1 MVESNEKTFGE
12 KLAPILEDLQRAINS
27 FDVIVKDK
35 PCYPN
40 SAVYSSA
47 AIFISVIMDKM
58 YDLMEREDMPITDKL
73 KMAEQCG
80 KDIHRII
87 KVYTDIDVHEPQ
99 QFIDRDDQ

>member
-1 MVESNEKTFGE
+1 
-12 KLAPILEDLQRAINS
+12 
-27 FDVIVKDK
+27 
-35 PCYPN
+35 
-40 SAVYSSA
+40 
-47 AIFISVIMDKM
+47 MDKM